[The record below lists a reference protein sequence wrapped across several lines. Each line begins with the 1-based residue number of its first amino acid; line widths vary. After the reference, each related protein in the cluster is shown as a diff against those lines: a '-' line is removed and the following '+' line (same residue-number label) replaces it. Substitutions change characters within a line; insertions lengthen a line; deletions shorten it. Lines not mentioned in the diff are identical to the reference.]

1 MTTAGNA
8 AEVFP
13 REHPGREEPG
23 IAGRILDWTQH
34 YIAHVT
40 WIRRLAA
47 HVTAPSGMDT
57 GCGAT
62 ILEGVVSAGWRVDA
76 YSSIKSFLTAC
87 QR

>member
-47 HVTAPSGMDT
+47 PVTACRGML
-57 GCGAT
+57 GGAERRSWRE
-62 ILEGVVSAGWRVDA
+62 LLARAGGWM
-76 YSSIKSFLTAC
+76 LTL
-87 QR
+87 R